1 MTVQDRQSSPQRERM
16 LKRQAERLARM
27 LGFEATALVGTGL
40 RNGCQV
46 TRDGVVLLIDANEP
60 LTIASRRE
68 PGMQGELT
76 MSDADTM
83 MLLQLIVHVLS
94 FEDPSYYVHMREN
107 ADNDDHR
114 YFDSL
119 LDDMVADAWLMRLP
133 YFRRRYRAYIS
144 RAISHDM
151 SDKRMERQF
160 LQAVRLHVLE
170 RDPALILSLPVSTYL
185 SSEEGGELVSQVS
198 RLIFDE
204 TMSYRQRHRHAER
217 LLYETYSSFASL
229 DRLARKGWHL
239 LDLVKGL
246 MPRFMTEGVLDV
258 SDPMAVFQ
266 TAGRIRKM
274 VKLAVEEIE
283 EDIARKAEQRGMEES
298 TAESGEES
306 VRIEDDATMATA
318 LLVEGMVSSSWLDVS
333 GGYHDRYQL
342 VVDEWHDTIEQVASV
357 FSDIASRS
365 EVRSVPRY
373 RARLA
378 DHGRRMNPKAV
389 LQAKI
394 MLDLNRRMPIWQPV
408 RHIERQ
414 GDAFGGLDFFL
425 LLDTSLSMRGERARY
440 ASVMSTCLMEGLQLS
455 IAKGKANPLQRNVD
469 IRAQI
474 LAFGVS
480 VGELSPLSSTFDR
493 DQKEQ
498 AFGLVLNA
506 RSTSTRICDALRKVR
521 ESHLRDPSRSILCLV
536 VSDGRILDGERA
548 RHMVAD
554 MPDNV
559 YIGHINIGDFEG
571 EPITSHCE
579 AIRDPGALPAKLK
592 EVLEGRLE
600 EAIGRSPNP

>member
-1 MTVQDRQSSPQRERM
+1 MTVQSIQSGPQRDRT

-46 TRDGVVLLIDANEP
+46 TRDGVVLLIGADEGATVA
-60 LTIASRRE
+60 LRKG
-68 PGMQGELT
+68 PGVQGELT
-76 MSDADTM
+76 ISDADTM
-83 MLLQLIVHVLS
+83 MLLQLVAHALN
-94 FEDPSYYVHMREN
+94 FEDASYYSHMREN
-107 ADNDDHR
+107 ADDDDDHR
-114 YFDSL
+114 YFDFL

-133 YFRRRYRAYIS
+133 YFRRCYRAYIS
-144 RAISHDM
+144 RAIPHDM
-151 SDKRMERQF
+151 SDKRMARQF

-170 RDPALILSLPVSTYL
+170 GDPALTLAPPVSAYL
-185 SSEEGGELVSQVS
+185 SSEEGKEVVSQASQLV
-198 RLIFDE
+198 FDE
-204 TMSYRQRHRHAER
+204 TMPYQQRHKRAEC
-217 LLYETYSSFASL
+217 LLYEIYGHFASL
-229 DRLARKGWHL
+229 DRLAQEGLNL

-246 MPRFMTEGVLDV
+246 MPRFMAEGVLDV
-258 SDPMAVFQ
+258 PDPMAAFQ
-266 TAGRIRKM
+266 TAGRIRRIIKH
-274 VKLAVEEIE
+274 AVEEIE
-283 EDIARKAEQRGMEES
+283 ENLTRKAEQRSREGS
-298 TAESGEES
+298 DAGSGEEAAHAE
-306 VRIEDDATMATA
+306 EDSTMATT

-342 VVDEWHDTIEQVASV
+342 VIDEWHDTIEQVASV

-365 EVRSVPRY
+365 EVRNVPRY

-378 DHGRRMNPKAV
+378 DHGRRMSPKAI

-394 MLDLNRRMPIWQPV
+394 MLDLNRRMPIWQPMW
-408 RHIERQ
+408 HIERQ

-455 IAKGKANPLQRNVD
+455 IAKSKTNPLQRNVD

-480 VGELSPLSSTFDR
+480 ASELSPLSSTFDR

-521 ESHLRDPSRSILCLV
+521 ESYLRDPSRSILCLV

-548 RHMVAD
+548 RQMVAD
-554 MPDNV
+554 MPDNAYV
-559 YIGHINIGDFEG
+559 GHINIGDFEG
-571 EPITSHCE
+571 DPITPHCE
-579 AIRDPGALPAKLK
+579 AIRDPGALPEKLK

-600 EAIGRSPNP
+600 ETIDRSL